1 MLPHAHITLS
11 ELQRLVKETLH
22 ERFALPVW
30 VSAEISEVKVN
41 YSGHC
46 YLELVEKGGDNG
58 VPLAQSRAV
67 IWRTAYS
74 RIAGYFEAETGQ
86 RLAAGI
92 KILAKVAVN
101 YHELYGFSLQITD
114 IDPAYTLG
122 DMQRQRQQTI
132 DCLRKE
138 GVWDM
143 NREVGMPAVVQR
155 IAIVSSANAAGYQ
168 DFCKEIGKSPY
179 RFRLTLFD
187 AFMQGAAA
195 EESIVA
201 ALCAVADRM
210 EEFDAVV
217 IIRGGGSASDLNC
230 FNAYR
235 LCTHVAQFPLPV
247 LTGIG
252 HDKDTSVADMVAH
265 TALKTPTAVAGWLVE
280 RMDTIDAW
288 LDNAALQLRDNVLV
302 TSRAQELRLQ
312 ELSSH
317 LLFHAKGLLRQRGM
331 ALEQMRE
338 NLAASAGNFLA
349 RQASRLGNAAELVAG
364 RSPERILRLGFA
376 IVRTGRQSRFLRRT
390 SRKRRHARHRG
401 RRWPHRGHRSI
412 HRNEMTRAMKE
423 DTPFRIAFCVLCHK
437 YTPVLAELVHQL
449 DAPGNGLFIHVDGKA
464 DIGAFAALGKTGRVC
479 FVEPR
484 TKVYWGGFGMV
495 ESTLRLFSATRDG
508 GFRYV
513 VLISGDT
520 LPLYPAETIRTVLR
534 EAYDR
539 GRQFI
544 SANPSITPEE
554 ADRIRRRRFCPDKST
569 FARRLLRIAMKC
581 TMRADNPFFDRLPPL
596 EKGSQWI
603 AITDRMRDFIF
614 DYLAV
619 HPDFIPAFRYSHA
632 ADELFFHTLL
642 GDSPFAGHN
651 ANYSLVY
658 ANWSHPGAHPKTLST
673 SDLSQLSVLKSRGGE
688 IPRFSPASSTTGW
701 TSPATAKSCSGRELR
716 LHGKGTMR
724 NSC

>member
-302 TSRAQELRLQ
+302 TSRAQELQLQ

-331 ALEQMRE
+331 DLGQMRE
-338 NLAASAGNFLA
+338 PRGQCREFPRTPGVPA
-349 RQASRLGNAAELVAG
+349 RQCGRTGRRTLPGAYPAAG
-364 RSPERILRLGFA
+364 LRH
-376 IVRTGRQSRFLRRT
+376 RPHGRQSRFLRRT

-401 RRWPHRGHRSI
+401 RRRPHRGHRSI

-539 GRQFI
+539 DRQFI

-554 ADRIRRRRFCPDKST
+554 ADRIRRRRFCPDKAT

-658 ANWSHPGAHPKTLST
+658 ADWSHPGAHPKTLST
-673 SDLSQLSVLKSRGGE
+673 SDLSQLSVLKSRGGNSPLFARKFDDGLDIARYRE
-688 IPRFSPASSTTGW
+688 ILFGQ
-701 TSPATAKSCSGRELR
+701 
-716 LHGKGTMR
+716 GTKAAR
-724 NSC
+724 